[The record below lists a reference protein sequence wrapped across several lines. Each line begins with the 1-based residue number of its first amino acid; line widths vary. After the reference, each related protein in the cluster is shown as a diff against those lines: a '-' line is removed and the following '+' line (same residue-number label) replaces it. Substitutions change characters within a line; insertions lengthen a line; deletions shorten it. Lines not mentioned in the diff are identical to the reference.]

1 MNISAGFPGRPKI
14 LRSLS
19 LEVRSGE
26 VLGLVGQSG
35 CGKSTLALAIL
46 KLLPL
51 KGGKAE
57 GTIHFKGRDLMSLKE
72 SQMRSLRGREISLVL
87 QSPVASLNPALRI
100 GTQMEEAWRAHERR
114 STRAE
119 CQQAL
124 MRTFHD
130 VCLPEADTILR
141 QYPSQLSVGQAQRVL
156 IAMAIL
162 HRPALLIADESTSAL
177 DINTQ
182 SEILELFAAL
192 SHKLGMGI
200 LFISHDLLSVATI
213 SHRVAV
219 MDQGEIVEC
228 QETQSIFRNPVH
240 PSTQRM
246 MAALPAVTHLVS

>member
-1 MNISAGFPGRPKI
+1 
-14 LRSLS
+14 
-19 LEVRSGE
+19 
-26 VLGLVGQSG
+26 
-35 CGKSTLALAIL
+35 
-46 KLLPL
+46 
-51 KGGKAE
+51 
-57 GTIHFKGRDLMSLKE
+57 
-72 SQMRSLRGREISLVL
+72 
-87 QSPVASLNPALRI
+87 
-100 GTQMEEAWRAHERR
+100 MEEAWRAHERR